1 MWSVLCIF
9 IGHKYTKSK
18 AMNRFILFCVSILLT
33 LPLSAQDKRSI
44 TLEDYADMESV
55 SNPQISPDGERI
67 IFNRGW
73 INLKEDRR
81 ESDVWIMN
89 ADGTQQ
95 RFLVNGSNAIWSP
108 DGTRIAFTRRGEP
121 QGTQI
126 FVKYVDLPGEPTQ
139 ITRLQHSPGNM
150 QWSPDGTHIAFTSFV
165 DSEPEWKVSVPG
177 RPEGAQWT
185 EAPRVVDKLVYRRD
199 RQGYVDPG
207 YDHIFIVS
215 ADGGRARQLT
225 SGDYDHGGD
234 FDFAPDG
241 EHIIFSSL
249 RIPDAEY
256 TYRESQLYQVAVADG
271 NIAPLTDRKGSEY
284 NPVVSPDGKQVAFIG
299 SEWTTN
305 FYHARNVY
313 VMDADG
319 GNVTRITDGLDR
331 NPADLRWAADG
342 SGVYFDVREYGTENL
357 YFAGT
362 NGRYEKVTEGNHMLN
377 TSDMTED
384 GLCVG
389 TRSSYHEPGDVVIY
403 RPGGEIRQLTHV
415 NDDVLDE
422 VQLGEVEEVRYTSTD
437 GTEIQGWLVKPPNF
451 DPEKKYPLILRIH
464 GGPHSMYTVRFSHP
478 YQVHAA
484 DGMLVLYTNP
494 RGSTGYG
501 YDFANAIQNA
511 YPGKDY
517 DDLMSGVDEI
527 IERGYVDEDRL
538 YVYGGSGGGVLTS
551 WIIGHTDRFAAASVN
566 YPVINWLSFVG
577 TTDGVGWYRN
587 FEKYPWEDPSEHLR
601 RSPLMYVGNVKT
613 PTMLMTG
620 VKDLRT
626 PISQTEEFYQALKV
640 QKVPAVML
648 RFNNEYHGTSSNPSN
663 YLRTYSYLRGW
674 FDKWPEQKTQP

>member
-1 MWSVLCIF
+1 
-9 IGHKYTKSK
+9 
-18 AMNRFILFCVSILLT
+18 MNRFILFCVSISILLT
-33 LPLSAQDKRSI
+33 LPLSAQEKRSI

-55 SNPQISPDGERI
+55 SNPQLSPDGERI

-73 INLKEDRR
+73 INLKKDRR

-108 DGTRIAFTRRGEP
+108 EGERIAFTKRGEP
-121 QGTQI
+121 EGTQI

-150 QWSPDGTHIAFTSFV
+150 QWSPDGTRIAFTSFV

-185 EAPRVVDKLVYRRD
+185 KAPRVVDKLVYRRD

-207 YDHIFIVS
+207 YDHIFVVP

-225 SGDYDHGGD
+225 SGDYDQGGD
-234 FDFAPDG
+234 FDFTPDG

-256 TYRESQLYQVAVADG
+256 TYRESQLYQVSLADG
-271 NIAPLTDRKGSEY
+271 SIEQLTDRKGSEY
-284 NPVVSPDGKQVAFIG
+284 NPVVSPDGDKIAFIG

-319 GNVTRITDGLDR
+319 ENVARITDGLDR

-357 YFAGT
+357 YFADTDGD
-362 NGRYEKVTEGNHMLN
+362 YEKVTEGNHMLN
-377 TSDMTED
+377 TSDINKE
-384 GLCVG
+384 GICVG
-389 TRSSYHEPGDVVIY
+389 VRNSYYEPGDVVIY
-403 RPGGEIRQLTHV
+403 RPEGDIRQLTHV
-415 NDDVLDE
+415 NDDVLDGIN
-422 VQLGEVEEVRYTSTD
+422 LGEVEEVRYTSTD

-451 DPEKKYPLILRIH
+451 DPEKEYPLILRIH
-464 GGPHSMYTVRFSHP
+464 GGPHSMYSVRFSHP

-517 DDLMSGVDEI
+517 DDLMAGVDEI

-551 WIIGHTDRFAAASVN
+551 WIVGHTDRFAAASVN

-587 FEKYPWEDPSEHLR
+587 FKKYPWEDPSEHLR
-601 RSPLMYVGNVKT
+601 RSPLMYVGNVTT

-648 RFNNEYHGTSSNPSN
+648 RFNDEYHGTSSNPSN